1 MTYDAKSEGALFKN
15 DRKQS
20 DSHPDY
26 TGSWTDANGV
36 EHWLNAWVNEYD
48 GGKKYIKLKMGSAK
62 DEKKAPSKPAASH
75 AVEIDDPAASHAVEI
90 DDSDD
95 LPF

>member
-1 MTYDAKSEGALFKN
+1 MAYDAKSEGALFKN

-26 TGSWTDANGV
+26 TGSWTDADGV
-36 EHWLNAWVNEYD
+36 EHWLNAWVNQSAA
-48 GGKKYIKLKMGSAK
+48 GKKYIKLKLGSAK
-62 DEKKAPSKPAASH
+62 DEKKAPSNPAAKP
-75 AVEIDDPAASHAVEI
+75 AVEIDE
-90 DDSDD
+90 SDD

>member
-1 MTYDAKSEGALFKN
+1 MAYDAKSEGVLFKN

-26 TGSWTDANGV
+26 TGSWTDADGV
-36 EHWLNAWVNEYD
+36 EHWLNAWVNESA
-48 GGKKYIKLKMGSAK
+48 GGKKYIKLKMGLAK
-62 DEKKAPSKPAASH
+62 DAKKSPSQPKPTA
-75 AVEIDDPAASHAVEI
+75 EI
-90 DDSDD
+90 DDSAD